1 MLNCK
6 ENRCSMCWL
15 QMILHSTCVDHIFA
29 SQGWWSTSLLY
40 NSCNGTKWTVN
51 PWLVKM
57 RRSWKDKYIEIWSKT
72 DWKLQGIIVSLQ
84 TQLIDKNDDNDAE
97 WCFTQL
103 LMQLVLNYNT
113 HNNNLHGTHQH
124 CRSSINLFKEHI
136 YAYNNNDLKLDHMN
150 WLHVIS

>member
-1 MLNCK
+1 MDSEPL
-6 ENRCSMCWL
+6 
-15 QMILHSTCVDHIFA
+15 A
-29 SQGWWSTSLLY
+29 SEDEKIMERQ
-40 NSCNGTKWTVN
+40 VHRD
-51 PWLVKM
+51 LVK
-57 RRSWKDKYIEIWSKT
+57 
-72 DWKLQGIIVSLQ
+72 DWLKIARNIVSLQ

-113 HNNNLHGTHQH
+113 HNNNLRGTHQH
-124 CRSSINLFKEHI
+124 WRSSVNLFKEHI

>member
-1 MLNCK
+1 MDSEPL
-6 ENRCSMCWL
+6 
-15 QMILHSTCVDHIFA
+15 A
-29 SQGWWSTSLLY
+29 SEDEKIMERQ
-40 NSCNGTKWTVN
+40 VHRD
-51 PWLVKM
+51 LVK
-57 RRSWKDKYIEIWSKT
+57 
-72 DWKLQGIIVSLQ
+72 DWLKIARNIVSLQ

-97 WCFTQL
+97 WCFTKL

>member
-6 ENRCSMCWL
+6 EKRCSICWL

-40 NSCNGTKWTVN
+40 NSCNGTKWTVT
-51 PWLVKM
+51 PWLVKIM
-57 RRSWKDKYIEIWSKT
+57 ERQVHRDLVKDWLKIARN
-72 DWKLQGIIVSLQ
+72 IVSLQ

-113 HNNNLHGTHQH
+113 HNNNLRGTHQH
-124 CRSSINLFKEHI
+124 CRSSINSYKVHCI
-136 YAYNNNDLKLDHMN
+136 YLCLQ
-150 WLHVIS
+150 